1 MQKKYLNGLKNYLL
15 LFYGENN
22 EKEKESLLEEKEEIE
37 KELQRLNDKRT
48 LLDEVSK
55 QKKEALHKIKEI
67 DTILN
72 DKKLLEKEYKTRNDK
87 LPEYNKIFSIAH
99 LTEILSKQRK
109 KIMTKM
115 EEESRILDPNY
126 YMKVRSNLE
135 EKKELLDYINLEDK
149 NKKTKKEYSIS
160 LQKVVMNCLRIQIQ
174 QAKRKEEIMELIYKF
189 RYYNFI
195 YLDDTTYIKDEEELK
210 EKKKELEYLLIRKAI
225 KEKVML
231 KITKNESINIQ
242 ILQKLLETRIINL
255 EKIVFEL
262 QEEKLVGYLYDG
274 DILEKKI
281 PIQGIN
287 KTDILIKKNK
297 KIKLII

>member
-1 MQKKYLNGLKNYLL
+1 
-15 LFYGENN
+15 
-22 EKEKESLLEEKEEIE
+22 
-37 KELQRLNDKRT
+37 
-48 LLDEVSK
+48 
-55 QKKEALHKIKEI
+55 
-67 DTILN
+67 
-72 DKKLLEKEYKTRNDK
+72 
-87 LPEYNKIFSIAH
+87 
-99 LTEILSKQRK
+99 
-109 KIMTKM
+109 MTKM

>member
-1 MQKKYLNGLKNYLL
+1 M

-195 YLDDTTYIKDEEELK
+195 YLVLFFF
-210 EKKKELEYLLIRKAI
+210 L
-225 KEKVML
+225 
-231 KITKNESINIQ
+231 
-242 ILQKLLETRIINL
+242 
-255 EKIVFEL
+255 
-262 QEEKLVGYLYDG
+262 
-274 DILEKKI
+274 
-281 PIQGIN
+281 
-287 KTDILIKKNK
+287 
-297 KIKLII
+297 

>member
-1 MQKKYLNGLKNYLL
+1 M

>member
-1 MQKKYLNGLKNYLL
+1 M

-72 DKKLLEKEYKTRNDK
+72 DKKLLEQEYKTRNDK

>member
-1 MQKKYLNGLKNYLL
+1 
-15 LFYGENN
+15 
-22 EKEKESLLEEKEEIE
+22 
-37 KELQRLNDKRT
+37 
-48 LLDEVSK
+48 
-55 QKKEALHKIKEI
+55 
-67 DTILN
+67 
-72 DKKLLEKEYKTRNDK
+72 
-87 LPEYNKIFSIAH
+87 
-99 LTEILSKQRK
+99 
-109 KIMTKM
+109 
-115 EEESRILDPNY
+115 
-126 YMKVRSNLE
+126 
-135 EKKELLDYINLEDK
+135 
-149 NKKTKKEYSIS
+149 
-160 LQKVVMNCLRIQIQ
+160 MNCLRIQIQ

>member
-1 MQKKYLNGLKNYLL
+1 MQKKYLNGLKNQLL

-149 NKKTKKEYSIS
+149 NKKTKKEYSKKKK
-160 LQKVVMNCLRIQIQ
+160 KVVMNCLRIQIQ